1 VHGAPLLECLMSD
14 APDVSSP
21 HPTSSISTVSHPIA
35 GLADVVLP
43 RHLYRV
49 FTYQVPTELRP
60 RIRLGSR
67 VLIPF
72 GQTFLQGMVV
82 GFRSPSDFA
91 SLKLNVRGTS
101 SGAFRL
107 REIKDLLD
115 DDENETPSELLALT
129 RLVSDY
135 YLAPWGQCI
144 RLILPPSPTLKKR
157 RRYLLTPIG
166 REALHKTEEASR
178 LSSADR
184 DVLSRLA
191 RRSKGLGID
200 TLRHTLGPLLNKEV
214 ARLKR
219 RKLIMEV
226 EETES
231 LAPSDASMTERKEQ
245 AHSASLCLQTHHLD
259 AWEPQSSDE
268 TAWVSRVRT
277 AIAAETAAR
286 FLIKGARARRWACVF
301 ELVAASLQ
309 RRRNI
314 ILLTPDIARAEALAE
329 CARSR
334 WGEQVGLIHSGLSAA
349 HRNES
354 RTHLGSGSIRILV
367 GTRSAIFAPLSSIG
381 LMYVDEEE
389 NPSFKEETEPRY
401 HARDVAWMR
410 AQLTQA
416 VVLLGSSHPSL
427 ETMSALEFSLA
438 GTLSGGGGASSSTL
452 LLQEEPAD
460 LTQVDQRQTPY
471 GTLLSHSMISGIR
484 AALDARTGII
494 LFLNR
499 KGFSPALV
507 CRECGL
513 SPQCP
518 HCSVGLTFRKQAGR
532 LSCHYCSYTVTIPD
546 TCPTCQAAR
555 LEPSGMGTEAVEE
568 QTRRLFPRAR
578 IARLDR
584 ETAASGKQ
592 AASIRNK
599 FMSREL
605 DILIGTQM
613 LCQGEPLLA
622 AGFVGVVHADAGL
635 HLPDFRASEHTFHTL
650 MDALALARPKREG
663 GRVVLQ
669 TLLPTH
675 YVIQAVSQSD
685 PTLFYSQEFVYR
697 QALGYPPCTHLI
709 SLRISGTSPNRTQQ
723 AAEQWSA
730 RLQKAADVS
739 VWGPIPSPVAKLR
752 QKYRWDILVKSAD
765 GAAARRLV
773 QHTLTDLETHVGQGG
788 IKFEVDV
795 DPISMY

>member
-1 VHGAPLLECLMSD
+1 MPEAS
-14 APDVSSP
+14 DVSPSQ
-21 HPTSSISTVSHPIA
+21 PTSSISTIPYPLP

-49 FTYQVPTELRP
+49 FTYLVPTELQI

-67 VLIPF
+67 VLVPF
-72 GQTFLQGMVV
+72 GQTVLQGMVV

-91 SLKLNVRGTS
+91 SLKLSVRGTS
-101 SGAFRL
+101 SGSFRL

-115 DDENETPSELLALT
+115 DDENETPSELLTLT

-144 RLILPPSPTLKKR
+144 RLILPPLPTPKTR
-157 RRYLLTPIG
+157 RRYLLTPAG
-166 REALHKTEEASR
+166 REALHKTQDASR
-178 LSSADR
+178 LSSAGR
-184 DVLSRLA
+184 DVLSRLE
-191 RRSKGLGID
+191 RRSNGLGIE
-200 TLRHTLGPLLNKEV
+200 TLRHALGPMLNKEV
-214 ARLKR
+214 AVLKG
-219 RKLIMEV
+219 RKLIKEV
-226 EETES
+226 KETEA
-231 LAPSDASMTERKEQ
+231 LFGVPETQRRGQ
-245 AHSASLCLQTHHLD
+245 AQSASLSLRTHPLD
-259 AWEPQSSDE
+259 PWKPQSADE
-268 TAWVSRVRT
+268 TAWVNHVRT
-277 AIAAETAAR
+277 AMEAGRAAR
-286 FLIKGARARRWACVF
+286 FLIQGSRAHRWPCVF
-301 ELVAASLQ
+301 ELVATALQ
-309 RRRNI
+309 RRRTI

-329 CARSR
+329 FARSR
-334 WGEQVGLIHSGLSAA
+334 WGEQVELIHSGLSAA

-354 RTHLGSGSIRILV
+354 RARLRSGSVTILI
-367 GTRSAIFAPLSSIG
+367 GTRSTIFAPLSSIG
-381 LMYVDEEE
+381 LIYVDEEE

-410 AQLTQA
+410 AQLAQA

-427 ETMSALEFSLA
+427 ETISALETSVT
-438 GTLSGGGGASSSTL
+438 GTLSGRIGASTSTL
-452 LLQEEPAD
+452 HLQEEPAD
-460 LTQVDQRQTPY
+460 LTKVDQRQTPY
-471 GTLLSHSMISGIR
+471 GTLLSDPMISGIR
-484 AALDARTGII
+484 VALDARTGII

-518 HCSVGLTFRKQAGR
+518 HCSVALTFRKQAGR
-532 LSCHYCSYTVTIPD
+532 LSCHYCSLTVPIPD
-546 TCPTCQAAR
+546 TCPTCHAAR

-568 QTRRLFPRAR
+568 RVRRLFPGAK
-578 IARLDR
+578 IARLDS
-584 ETAASGKQ
+584 ETAASGKH
-592 AASIRNK
+592 ATSIRRK
-599 FMSREL
+599 LMSREI

-622 AGFVGVVHADAGL
+622 AGFVGLIHADAGL

-650 MDALALARPKREG
+650 MDAIALARPEREG
-663 GRVVLQ
+663 GRIVLQ

-675 YVIQAVSQSD
+675 YVIQAVSQGD
-685 PTLFYSQEFVYR
+685 PASFYMQEFAFR

-709 SLRISGTSPNRTQQ
+709 SLRISGTSPDRTQQ

-730 RLQKAADVS
+730 RLQKAAHVS

-752 QKYRWDILVKSAD
+752 QKYRWDILVKSTD

-773 QHTLTDLETHVGQGG
+773 QQTLTDLETRADRRG

-795 DPISMY
+795 DPVSMY